1 MSEVLKESRNGTTV
15 EIAVENGKSFVKLYG
30 KPSKATRAA
39 AYTLQYSVM
48 PPQWVLRQ
56 IVKTI

>member
-1 MSEVLKESRNGTTV
+1 MAEFTHTKDGVTV
-15 EIAVENGKSFVKLYG
+15 EITVENGKSFIKLYG